1 MARLI
6 PAAGYIYLAS
16 PYSHKDPFIR
26 EVRYLWVMKEMG
38 LLLKGGLHVYS
49 PIVHCHELAKVCD
62 LPRDSSFWEKYNF
75 VMLGAAEY
83 LYQLMIPGWQESVG
97 CKAEWVE
104 AQRLG
109 IPVIQ
114 YEPKE
119 HILS

>member
-1 MARLI
+1 MSFS
-6 PAAGYIYLAS
+6 YLAS
-16 PYSHKDPFIR
+16 PYSHPDSSVR
-26 EVRYLWVMKEMG
+26 ERRYVAVKAATAKLLARKVWVF
-38 LLLKGGLHVYS
+38 S

-83 LYQLMIPGWQESVG
+83 LYQLMIPGWHESIG
-97 CKAEWVE
+97 CKAEWEE
-104 AQRLG
+104 AKRLG

>member
-1 MARLI
+1 MSRLI
-6 PAAGYIYLAS
+6 PSAGYIYLAS

-49 PIVHCHELAKVCD
+49 PIVHCHELAKVTD
-62 LPRDSSFWEKYNF
+62 LPREAAFWERYNF
-75 VMLGAAEY
+75 VMLAAAEY
-83 LYQLMIPGWQESVG
+83 MYLLMIPGWEESIG
-97 CKAEWVE
+97 CKAEVAE
-104 AQRLG
+104 ARGRG

-119 HILS
+119 HIL